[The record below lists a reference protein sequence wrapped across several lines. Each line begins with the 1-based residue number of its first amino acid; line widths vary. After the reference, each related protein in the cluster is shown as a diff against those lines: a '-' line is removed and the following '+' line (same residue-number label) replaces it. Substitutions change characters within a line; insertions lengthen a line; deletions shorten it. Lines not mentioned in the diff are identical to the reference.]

1 MASKKTNK
9 FANKANEDVIETAA
23 PVVEEKKEAAPVAE
37 VAVKEAAVKET
48 VAEKKPAEKKASE
61 KKAAAKK
68 AAAKDNAAEAKDVA
82 KKSAAK
88 SADKASKLVVQFA
101 GKEYDSNDI
110 VEMCKAAYKADN
122 SRKQVR
128 SIEVYVKPEESK
140 AYYVVNGKAEGLFIE
155 L

>member
-23 PVVEEKKEAAPVAE
+23 PVVENKTETAPVAE
-37 VAVKEAAVKET
+37 AVVKEEA
-48 VAEKKPAEKKASE
+48 VAEKKPASKKS
-61 KKAAAKK
+61 AAKDTAAKEAKDTGAKK
-68 AAAKDNAAEAKDVA
+68 AAAKT
-82 KKSAAK
+82 
-88 SADKASKLVVQFA
+88 ADKPSKLVVQFA

>member
-23 PVVEEKKEAAPVAE
+23 PVVENKTETAPVAE
-37 VAVKEAAVKET
+37 AVVKEEA
-48 VAEKKPAEKKASE
+48 VAEKKPASKKS
-61 KKAAAKK
+61 AAKDTAAKEAKDTGAKK
-68 AAAKDNAAEAKDVA
+68 AAAKT
-82 KKSAAK
+82 
-88 SADKASKLVVQFA
+88 ADKPSKLVVQFA

-128 SIEVYVKPEESK
+128 SIEVYVKPEENK